1 MNVVGLKVFFQHPAL
16 LLPESSNS
24 CGPPAKP
31 GVYPR
36 EIMSSNVLKRD
47 VTGKCEE
54 GECRDRVSEGNKDR
68 QVEIEKGLVR
78 RICG

>member
-36 EIMSSNVLKRD
+36 EIIFACPAAVHPVFAMA
-47 VTGKCEE
+47 
-54 GECRDRVSEGNKDR
+54 DR
-68 QVEIEKGLVR
+68 
-78 RICG
+78 

>member
-1 MNVVGLKVFFQHPAL
+1 MHMVGLQVSFQHSPL

-36 EIMSSNVLKRD
+36 EIR
-47 VTGKCEE
+47 E
-54 GECRDRVSEGNKDR
+54 DRKFWHD
-68 QVEIEKGLVR
+68 IEKYVR
-78 RICG
+78 ERAKADSWYGIFPDCLKKY